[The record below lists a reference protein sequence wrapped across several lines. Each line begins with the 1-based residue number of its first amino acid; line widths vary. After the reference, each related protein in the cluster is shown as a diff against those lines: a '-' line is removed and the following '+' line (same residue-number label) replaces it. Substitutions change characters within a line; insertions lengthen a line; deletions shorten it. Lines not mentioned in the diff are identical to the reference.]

1 MTYTKATAIEAMR
14 QTFDSDFV
22 EPDFR
27 SIKISLEYPVSPQ
40 DYPSIWVDFEPLG
53 SLSIVGIGHSEFVDA
68 DGGTNEMYR
77 WRFAGH
83 LTFTAVAMTS
93 LERDRLIDSL
103 IKVFAFSR
111 ANGLTAFRQTI
122 EAGTLIALNA
132 DFDQVELRGFST
144 SSGTPW
150 GTDEMIYEGTVAME
164 IAGEFVNTSTDLLLD
179 VSGIETIEWTVGWE
193 DDPTSGVW
201 QSEI

>member
-1 MTYTKATAIEAMR
+1 MTYTKAQAIKALKD
-14 QTFDSDFV
+14 TFDSDFI

-27 SIKISLEYPVSPQ
+27 NILISLEYPVAPQ
-40 DYPSIWVDFEPLG
+40 DYPSIWIDFEPLG
-53 SLSIVGIGHSEFVDA
+53 SLSIVGIGHSEFVAA

-77 WRFAGH
+77 WRFSGH
-83 LTFTAVAMTS
+83 LSFTAVAMTS
-93 LERDRLIDSL
+93 LERDRLVDCL

-111 ANGLTAFRQTI
+111 ANGLTTFRQII
-122 EAGTLIALNA
+122 EGGSLIALNA
-132 DFDQVELRGFST
+132 DFDQVELRGFSA

-179 VSGIETIEWTVGWE
+179 VTGIETIEWTVGWE
-193 DDPTSGVW
+193 DDPTEGVW
-201 QSEI
+201 QETN